1 MGSTYGKKLKVTIFG
16 ESHGKAIGMVAE
28 GFPPGEKI
36 DMDQLL
42 AFMVRRSAAGKK
54 YSTARKEPDI
64 PVFLS
69 GVLEERTETEAD
81 DQLKT
86 ADGGQ
91 PVSGVNGQPGTEA
104 KKSGGKILRIASAP
118 VCVMI
123 ENTNQRSGDYD
134 NLKDVPR
141 PAHADFA
148 AMMRYGS
155 DVDLRGGGHFSG
167 RLTAPL
173 CVAGGM
179 AKQILQRR
187 GITVTAQMIAV
198 GGVSGVSS
206 SDPVTGIHQVD
217 EKGLAAMM
225 AAMAA
230 AQAEGDSVG
239 GIIECVVE
247 GLAAGSC
254 GDHMFDGME
263 GRISQA
269 VFGIPAVKGVEFG
282 NGFACAALSG
292 SENNDSFYVD
302 EDGQIRTKSNN
313 HGGILGGIASGM
325 PIVLRAAVKPTP
337 SVFKEQ
343 DSVSMSGGC
352 GAKLKIK
359 GRHDP
364 CIVERA
370 VPVVEAAAAL
380 AVLDGLLD
388 GPGGLPRL

>member
-1 MGSTYGKKLKVTIFG
+1 MKIHVLSRQLSQRHLRDCAAAYI
-16 ESHGKAIGMVAE
+16 
-28 GFPPGEKI
+28 PGLQ
-36 DMDQLL
+36 DLL
-42 AFMVRRSAAGKK
+42 Q
-54 YSTARKEPDI
+54 I
-64 PVFLS
+64 LS
-69 GVLEERTETEAD
+69 GMLEQPVEQTAEQPGAY
-81 DQLKT
+81 
-86 ADGGQ
+86 ADGSGQ
-91 PVSGVNGQPGTEA
+91 PSGQGCGQ
-104 KKSGGKILRIASAP
+104 KYKILNSP

-123 ENTNQRSGDYD
+123 ENTNQRSGDYN

-155 DVDLRGGGHFSG
+155 NVDLRGGGHFSG

-173 CVAGGM
+173 CAAGGM
-179 AKQILQRR
+179 AKQILQHR

-198 GGVSGVSS
+198 AGVRGDAGM
-206 SDPVTGIHQVD
+206 DPATGIHTVD
-217 EKGLAAMM
+217 EAGVEAMM
-225 AAMAA
+225 QSMAQ

-247 GLAAGSC
+247 GLPAGSC

-269 VFGIPAVKGVEFG
+269 VFGIPAVKGIEFG
-282 NGFACAALSG
+282 NGFACAALRG
-292 SENNDSFYVD
+292 SQNNDPFFVD
-302 EDGQIRTKSNN
+302 EDGNVRTKSNN

-325 PIVLRAAVKPTP
+325 PVVFRVAVKPTP
-337 SVFKEQ
+337 SIFKEQ
-343 DSVSMSGGC
+343 DSVSMSVGC
-352 GAKLKIK
+352 NAKLKIK

-364 CIVERA
+364 CIVQRA

-388 GPGGLPRL
+388 GTQA

>member
-1 MGSTYGKKLKVTIFG
+1 MGSTYGKKLKITIYG

-28 GFPPGEKI
+28 GLPAGEII
-36 DMDQLL
+36 DMDELL
-42 AFMVRRSAAGKK
+42 AFMARRSAVGKK
-54 YSTARKEPDI
+54 YSTPRKEPDI

-69 GVLEERTETEAD
+69 GMLE
-81 DQLKT
+81 
-86 ADGGQ
+86 
-91 PVSGVNGQPGTEA
+91 QPGTDA
-104 KKSGGKILRIASAP
+104 DGSGQPSGQGCGQKYKILNSP

-123 ENTNQRSGDYD
+123 ENTNQRSGDYN

-155 DVDLRGGGHFSG
+155 NVDLRGGGHFSG

-173 CVAGGM
+173 CAAGGM

-198 GGVSGVSS
+198 GGVRGDAGT
-206 SDPVTGIHQVD
+206 DPVTGIHSVD
-217 EKGLAAMM
+217 EAGVEAMM
-225 AAMAA
+225 QAMAQ

-247 GLAAGSC
+247 GLPAGSC

-269 VFGIPAVKGVEFG
+269 VFGIPAVKGIEFG
-282 NGFACAALSG
+282 NGFACAALRG
-292 SENNDSFYVD
+292 SQNNDPFFVD
-302 EDGQIRTKSNN
+302 EDGNVRTKSNN

-325 PIVLRAAVKPTP
+325 PVVFRVAVKPTP
-337 SVFKEQ
+337 SIFKEQ
-343 DSVSMSGGC
+343 DSVSMSVGC
-352 GAKLKIK
+352 NAKLKIK

-364 CIVERA
+364 CIVQRA

-388 GPGGLPRL
+388 GTQA

>member
-1 MGSTYGKKLKVTIFG
+1 MGSTYGKKLKITIYG

-28 GFPPGEKI
+28 GLPAGEII
-36 DMDQLL
+36 DMDELL
-42 AFMVRRSAAGKK
+42 AFMARRSAVGKK
-54 YSTARKEPDI
+54 YSTPRKEPDI

-69 GVLEERTETEAD
+69 GMLEQPVEQTAEQPGAD
-81 DQLKT
+81 
-86 ADGGQ
+86 ADGSGQ
-91 PVSGVNGQPGTEA
+91 LSGQGCGQ
-104 KKSGGKILRIASAP
+104 KYKILNSP

-123 ENTNQRSGDYD
+123 ENTNQRSGDYN

-155 DVDLRGGGHFSG
+155 NVDLRGGGHFSG

-173 CVAGGM
+173 CAAGGM
-179 AKQILQRR
+179 AKQILQHR

-198 GGVSGVSS
+198 AGVRGDAGM
-206 SDPVTGIHQVD
+206 DPATGIHTVD
-217 EKGLAAMM
+217 EAGVEAMM
-225 AAMAA
+225 QAMAQ

-247 GLAAGSC
+247 GLPAGSC

-269 VFGIPAVKGVEFG
+269 VFGIPAVKGIEFG
-282 NGFACAALSG
+282 NGFACAALRG
-292 SENNDSFYVD
+292 SQNNDPFFVD
-302 EDGQIRTKSNN
+302 EDGNVRTKSNN

-325 PIVLRAAVKPTP
+325 PVVFRVAVKPTP
-337 SVFKEQ
+337 SIFKEQ
-343 DSVSMSGGC
+343 DSVSMSVGC
-352 GAKLKIK
+352 NAKLKIK

-364 CIVERA
+364 CIVQRA

-388 GPGGLPRL
+388 GTQA

>member
-1 MGSTYGKKLKVTIFG
+1 MGSTYGKKLKITIYG

-28 GFPPGEKI
+28 GFPAGEII

-42 AFMVRRSAAGKK
+42 AFMARRSAVGKK
-54 YSTARKEPDI
+54 YSTPRKEPDI

-69 GVLEERTETEAD
+69 GVLEQPAELPGAD
-81 DQLKT
+81 
-86 ADGGQ
+86 ADGG
-91 PVSGVNGQPGTEA
+91 GQ
-104 KKSGGKILRIASAP
+104 KYKILNSP

-123 ENTNQRSGDYD
+123 ENTNQKSGDYN

-141 PAHADFA
+141 PGHADFA

-155 DVDLRGGGHFSG
+155 GVDLRGGGHFSG

-173 CVAGGM
+173 CAAGGM
-179 AKQILQRR
+179 AKQILERR

-198 GGVSGVSS
+198 GGVSGAAAM
-206 SDPVTGIHQVD
+206 DPVTGIHRVD
-217 EKGLAAMM
+217 EAGLQAMM
-225 AAMAA
+225 EAMAQ

-247 GLAAGSC
+247 GLPAGSC

-269 VFGIPAVKGVEFG
+269 VFGIPAVKGIEFG
-282 NGFACAALSG
+282 NGFACAALRG
-292 SENNDSFYVD
+292 SQNNDPFFVD
-302 EDGQIRTKSNN
+302 EDGTVRTKSNN

-325 PIVLRAAVKPTP
+325 PVVFRVAVKPTP
-337 SVFKEQ
+337 SIFKEQ

-352 GAKLKIK
+352 DTKLKIK

-364 CIVERA
+364 CIVQRA

-388 GPGGLPRL
+388 STPAGK

>member
-36 DMDQLL
+36 DMEQLL
-42 AFMVRRSAAGKK
+42 AFMARRSAAGKK

-69 GVLEERTETEAD
+69 GVLEEM
-81 DQLKT
+81 
-86 ADGGQ
+86 
-91 PVSGVNGQPGTEA
+91 PGTGTDSQPEDGE
-104 KKSGGKILRIASAP
+104 KTGEDSRPEDGEKNGGGKILRIASAP

-148 AMMRYGS
+148 AMMRYGR

-198 GGVSGVSS
+198 GGVSGASS
-206 SDPVTGIHQVD
+206 ADPVTGIHQVD

-263 GRISQA
+263 GRISLA

-282 NGFACAALSG
+282 NGFACAALRG
-292 SENNDSFYVD
+292 SENNDPFYVD
-302 EDGQIRTKSNN
+302 GDGQIRTKSNN
-313 HGGILGGIASGM
+313 HGGILGGMASGM

-370 VPVVEAAAAL
+370 VPVVEAAVAL

-388 GPGGLPRL
+388 GPGGLPDESK

>member
-1 MGSTYGKKLKVTIFG
+1 MGSTYGKRLKVTIFG

-28 GFPPGEKI
+28 GFPAGEII
-36 DMDQLL
+36 DMNELL
-42 AFMVRRSAAGKK
+42 AFMARRSAVGKK
-54 YSTARKEPDI
+54 YSTPRKEPDI

-69 GVLEERTETEAD
+69 GVLEQPMEQTEEEAD
-81 DQLKT
+81 
-86 ADGGQ
+86 GSGQ
-91 PVSGVNGQPGTEA
+91 
-104 KKSGGKILRIASAP
+104 KYKILNSP

-123 ENTNQRSGDYD
+123 ENTNQRSGDYN

-155 DVDLRGGGHFSG
+155 NVDLRGGGHFSG

-179 AKQILQRR
+179 AKQILARR
-187 GITVTAQMIAV
+187 GITVRAQMIAV
-198 GGVSGVSS
+198 GGVRGAAAM
-206 SDPVTGIHQVD
+206 DPATGIHTVD
-217 EKGLAAMM
+217 EAGLEAMM
-225 AAMAA
+225 QTM
-230 AQAEGDSVG
+230 AQAQSEGDSVG

-247 GLAAGSC
+247 GLPAGSC

-269 VFGIPAVKGVEFG
+269 VFGIPAVKGIEFG
-282 NGFACAALSG
+282 NGFACTALRG
-292 SENNDSFYVD
+292 SQNNDAFFVD
-302 EDGQIRTKSNN
+302 EDGIVRTKSNN

-325 PIVLRAAVKPTP
+325 PVVFRAAVKPTP
-337 SVFKEQ
+337 SIFKEQ

-352 GAKLKIK
+352 DTKLKIK

-364 CIVERA
+364 CIVQRA

-388 GPGGLPRL
+388 STPAEM